1 MFIIDFL
8 PFWVFHLL
16 VFTGIAA
23 VIASFFFKF
32 IPVINLYSIPIQI
45 IGIVAI
51 SAGLFFEGAVSNEE
65 KWLAKVKEEEAKV
78 AVVEVKSA
86 EENVKVITKYVNKI
100 QIVRETTDAIV
111 KEIPIYITKDDDR
124 KCELSN
130 AAIVLH
136 NSASQNTLPPGPGTI
151 APGASDV
158 KASELLTTVTENY
171 GTCYEIREQVKAWQ
185 DWYRIQKKT
194 YETITK

>member
-1 MFIIDFL
+1 M
-8 PFWVFHLL
+8 
-16 VFTGIAA
+16 
-23 VIASFFFKF
+23 
-32 IPVINLYSIPIQI
+32 
-45 IGIVAI
+45 
-51 SAGLFFEGAVSNEE
+51 FFEGAISNEE

-151 APGASDV
+151 TPGASDV

-185 DWYRIQKKT
+185 DWYKIQKKT

>member
-8 PFWVFHLL
+8 PFWVFHIL
-16 VFTGIAA
+16 VFAGIAA
-23 VIASFFFKF
+23 VVASFFFKF
-32 IPVINLYSIPIQI
+32 IPLINQYSLPIQI
-45 IGIVAI
+45 LGIAAI
-51 SAGLFFEGAVSNEE
+51 SAGVFFEGAISNEE
-65 KWLAKVKEEEAKV
+65 KWIAKVREEEAKV
-78 AVVEVKSA
+78 AAVEVKSA
-86 EENVKVITKYVNKI
+86 EENTKIITKYVERVH
-100 QIVRETTDAIV
+100 IVRETTDAII

-136 NSASQNTLPPGPGTI
+136 NSASQNNLPPSPSSITPGP
-151 APGASDV
+151 SDV

-171 GTCYEIREQVKAWQ
+171 GTCYEIREQLKAWQ
-185 DWYRIQKKT
+185 DWYKTQKKI